1 MRYDDAAR
9 SLAQLRGL
17 DRWGDEYDDVR
28 GEDDDDGLL
37 APPLP
42 LSPTQQAALAS
53 AVTEG
58 VQERGCDNTLRA
70 AEAWTTSAGLDW
82 GAVQAGLQGR
92 GGYCD
97 CEVLF
102 NVGLA
107 AP

>member
-1 MRYDDAAR
+1 MRYDDASR
-9 SLAQLRGL
+9 SLARLRGL
-17 DRWGDEYDDVR
+17 DRWGDEYDDVHW
-28 GEDDDDGLL
+28 EDDDDPP
-37 APPLP
+37 APPLQ

-53 AVTEG
+53 AITEG

-70 AEAWTTSAGLDW
+70 AEAWVTSAGLDW

-102 NVGLA
+102 NVGLTT
-107 AP
+107 P